1 VVSGRGLC
9 DRPIPLP
16 EESYGHLSG
25 VNVVCCQGEV
35 SATG

>member
-1 VVSGRGLC
+1 MLSGRGLC
-9 DRPIPLP
+9 DRPIPFL
-16 EESYGHLSG
+16 EESYGHLSV